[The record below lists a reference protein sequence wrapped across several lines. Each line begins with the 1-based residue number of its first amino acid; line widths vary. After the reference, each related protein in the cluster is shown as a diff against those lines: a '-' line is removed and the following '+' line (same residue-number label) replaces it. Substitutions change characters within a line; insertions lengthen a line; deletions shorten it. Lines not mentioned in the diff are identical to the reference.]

1 MLRYPGD
8 RLSGQVNA
16 EIELRRWLD
25 GLEDPLPWSSQ
36 TSITADEWFFVTT
49 LYGEM
54 TLEGQ
59 RTHIGSTF
67 HACSL
72 RLRNETF
79 RTSSLAGRSI
89 EV

>member
-8 RLSGQVNA
+8 RLSGDVNA

-59 RTHIGSTF
+59 RTHIRKYF
-67 HACSL
+67 PRLFVEVAQRDIQEL
-72 RLRNETF
+72 RPWR
-79 RTSSLAGRSI
+79 GG
-89 EV
+89 V